1 MFMHPKPKDRKAL
14 APPPFPWRCRHC
26 GKTEVV
32 LGKTSYAAEVR
43 HDDRLHTFTV
53 LDLELPIC
61 RACGEKV
68 FTEEADLQISAALRS
83 HLNLLTPE
91 QIRTA
96 IDRVGMSQSEVAERL
111 GIAEQAL
118 SGWLNEMTIQSR
130 AMDNLLRTFFAF
142 PTVRIAL
149 CGPTQ
154 DSRLGISDMVG
165 EMRGGSEPA
174 SSK

>member
-1 MFMHPKPKDRKAL
+1 M
-14 APPPFPWRCRHC
+14 
-26 GKTEVV
+26 
-32 LGKTSYAAEVR
+32 GKTSYAAEVR
-43 HDDRLHTFTV
+43 YDDRLHSFTV
-53 LDLELPIC
+53 PDLELPVC
-61 RACGEKV
+61 AACGEQV
-68 FTEEADLQISAALRS
+68 FTEDVDRQVSAALRS
-83 HLNLLTPE
+83 HLSLLTPE

-96 IDRVGMSQSEVAERL
+96 IDRVGMSESEVAERL
-111 GIAEQAL
+111 GIAEEAL

-149 CGPTQ
+149 CGPAQ

-165 EMRGGSEPA
+165 EMRGGGEPA

>member
-1 MFMHPKPKDRKAL
+1 M
-14 APPPFPWRCRHC
+14 
-26 GKTEVV
+26 
-32 LGKTSYAAEVR
+32 GKTSYAAEVR
-43 HDDRLHTFTV
+43 HDDRLLTFTV
-53 LDLELPIC
+53 PNLELPIC

-68 FTEEADLQISAALRS
+68 FTEEADLQIGAALRS

-111 GIAEQAL
+111 GIAEEAL

-149 CGPTQ
+149 CGPAQ

-165 EMRGGSEPA
+165 EMRGGAPA

>member
-1 MFMHPKPKDRKAL
+1 M
-14 APPPFPWRCRHC
+14 
-26 GKTEVV
+26 GN
-32 LGKTSYAAEVR
+32 TSYAAEVR
-43 HDDRLHTFTV
+43 HDDRLHAFTV
-53 LDLELPIC
+53 SDLELPIC

-68 FTEEADLQISAALRS
+68 FTEEACLQVSAALRS

-96 IDRVGMSQSEVAERL
+96 IDRVGMSQPEVAERL
-111 GIAEQAL
+111 GIAEETLAR
-118 SGWLNEMTIQSR
+118 WLDEMQIQSR

-149 CGPTQ
+149 SGPTQ
-154 DSRLGISDMVG
+154 DSQLGISDMVG
-165 EMRGGSEPA
+165 EIRGGGEPA